1 VHRARWP
8 DAGELLALGVA
19 PERDQRMRED
29 TALQITADVLREVRK
44 AKSQAQVK
52 MRAPVSRVVVYDRA
66 QRLSALELGEGDL
79 LEAGTIERI
88 ETVEAEEF
96 AVEVELAEETTVE

>member
-1 VHRARWP
+1 VHRAPWP
-8 DAGELLALGVA
+8 HAGELLALGVA
-19 PERDQRMRED
+19 PEHDQRMRED
-29 TALQITADVLREVRK
+29 TALEITADVLREVRK

-52 MRAPVSRVVVYDRA
+52 MRAPVSRVVVHDRA